1 MASEQAPSRPSFLLD
16 PLATDLMSFDA
27 DDTDSRRYV
36 RLGDPLLSATGGDPF
51 FGQPFGDDRSDVY
64 DSPSHASFGFPQL
77 FETRAEQVPTSPS
90 DVLFPLAGPYLSRA
104 QQSTPCVASEP
115 PRLDAGTN
123 TLAGLPLSRALFTA
137 SCTASEP
144 HRSAGA
150 FAGLSLPRAQAGVA
164 PEPHC
169 LGAGTTSLAG
179 LALSR
184 AQFSAQSAASEPPRL
199 DVGTKPLA
207 GLSLSRAQ
215 LGNNVER
222 EPPRSADK
230 VAALSDYRLPHAQPS
245 DIFDAREPPRS
256 AVDQFAGRVKPHAPV
271 GAATQLSSMPFT
283 GPLGSSVHV
292 GEPAQV
298 GPSQT
303 AAPGT
308 EQTPLHTAAA
318 QLLQVLM
325 EAARS
330 QPSALKGDLQSPQPG
345 VPSSLRVPLPEY
357 GGYSDRMSA
366 TEYLE
371 ALHRYQQAMR
381 LDDSAM
387 LGTVSPVS
395 LTAHAARWYRLVGHQ
410 ARSMEEFRTLF
421 RSEFLPPDYE
431 RRMRRELELR
441 TQHPDESL
449 LEYVRAMQELYL
461 LADPLASDA
470 EKVERAIRQAHPTFA
485 AYLRSARYR
494 DLNEL
499 ASDAK
504 RIQGD
509 ILAARAYCPPP
520 PPSASLEPRCA
531 WAGGDSTPR
540 NPPKYEATREYRE
553 ARDLSDR
560 ALDPYSYARARC
572 SAPHGQRE
580 REPRAP
586 AHEGK
591 SDRGAPLASEGKP
604 PSARGAPR
612 PPQSDRGVV
621 CYRC

>member
-1 MASEQAPSRPSFLLD
+1 
-16 PLATDLMSFDA
+16 
-27 DDTDSRRYV
+27 
-36 RLGDPLLSATGGDPF
+36 
-51 FGQPFGDDRSDVY
+51 
-64 DSPSHASFGFPQL
+64 
-77 FETRAEQVPTSPS
+77 
-90 DVLFPLAGPYLSRA
+90 
-104 QQSTPCVASEP
+104 
-115 PRLDAGTN
+115 
-123 TLAGLPLSRALFTA
+123 
-137 SCTASEP
+137 
-144 HRSAGA
+144 
-150 FAGLSLPRAQAGVA
+150 
-164 PEPHC
+164 
-169 LGAGTTSLAG
+169 
-179 LALSR
+179 
-184 AQFSAQSAASEPPRL
+184 
-199 DVGTKPLA
+199 
-207 GLSLSRAQ
+207 
-215 LGNNVER
+215 
-222 EPPRSADK
+222 
-230 VAALSDYRLPHAQPS
+230 
-245 DIFDAREPPRS
+245 
-256 AVDQFAGRVKPHAPV
+256 
-271 GAATQLSSMPFT
+271 
-283 GPLGSSVHV
+283 
-292 GEPAQV
+292 
-298 GPSQT
+298 
-303 AAPGT
+303 
-308 EQTPLHTAAA
+308 
-318 QLLQVLM
+318 
-325 EAARS
+325 
-330 QPSALKGDLQSPQPG
+330 
-345 VPSSLRVPLPEY
+345 
-357 GGYSDRMSA
+357 
-366 TEYLE
+366 
-371 ALHRYQQAMR
+371 
-381 LDDSAM
+381 
-387 LGTVSPVS
+387 
-395 LTAHAARWYRLVGHQ
+395 
-410 ARSMEEFRTLF
+410 MEEFRTLF

-485 AYLRSARYR
+485 AYMRSARYR

-604 PSARGAPR
+604 PSARDAPR

-621 CYRC
+621 CYRCHERGHIARTCTVRRPTQEPPRPSGNGVGRR